1 MKYQKSNRF
10 MNPVITIFS
19 RKSYLLFGLFL
30 LSGIMAEAQLKIGT
44 NPTSIQ
50 KSSILELE
58 STRQGLLLPRLT
70 DTAAIN
76 LLIPPDGMI
85 IYLVPDKSL
94 RVRSNGAWKKV
105 ADATAASANWSLTG
119 NTATDSTLNFIGT
132 IDGKPLTLKTN
143 SIPRLIVGSNGN
155 VGIGTTTPTAKL
167 EVNGTVKFDT
177 IASSTTEVTVLVLA
191 ADGSV
196 MKRTISSAA
205 FANAIKAIN
214 GIQAQTLSLKANTS
228 LTNDSIQVVNTTADS
243 TISINLP
250 VQNGS
255 SATKPYGFLTY
266 GDWQRIHSGIQ
277 VLTIGAVAATSDVNG
292 ATITVTDSARTII
305 LHPADGA
312 NPGLLT
318 AIAQTIGGNKTFNGN
333 IVSNGTLTLNN
344 VATNSVLDSVLVISN
359 GLVQKRQ
366 VNTAAFNGAIRSI
379 NGNRDSLQGI
389 AFHNFGTD
397 LTVTAVPKTGAI
409 VADSIIL
416 NIPDAGTGARGVV
429 TTTAQ
434 TFGGT
439 KRFADSLTAGG
450 ALLVGGAAGNANS
463 TVQVNG
469 SVSMSILTVTGATT
483 LNSTHNT
490 VLGNTTSGALT
501 ITLPSPAGIAG
512 RIYTI
517 KKIGTGDIDNA
528 LTITPT
534 SGTIDGG
541 ANYIIYNDYT
551 FVTLQTDG
559 TNWYIIK
566 K

>member
-1 MKYQKSNRF
+1 M
-10 MNPVITIFS
+10 
-19 RKSYLLFGLFL
+19 
-30 LSGIMAEAQLKIGT
+30 
-44 NPTSIQ
+44 
-50 KSSILELE
+50 
-58 STRQGLLLPRLT
+58 
-70 DTAAIN
+70 
-76 LLIPPDGMI
+76 
-85 IYLVPDKSL
+85 
-94 RVRSNGAWKKV
+94 
-105 ADATAASANWSLTG
+105 
-119 NTATDSTLNFIGT
+119 
-132 IDGKPLTLKTN
+132 
-143 SIPRLIVGSNGN
+143 
-155 VGIGTTTPTAKL
+155 
-167 EVNGTVKFDT
+167 
-177 IASSTTEVTVLVLA
+177 A

-305 LHPADGA
+305 LYPADGA

-318 AIAQTIGGNKTFNGN
+318 AIAQTIGGNKTFTGN

-416 NIPDAGTGARGVV
+416 NIPDAGTGARGCCNNNRSNVWRNQ
-429 TTTAQ
+429 A
-434 TFGGT
+434 FCGFFNC
-439 KRFADSLTAGG
+439 RRSFAGWWCC
-450 ALLVGGAAGNANS
+450 
-463 TVQVNG
+463 
-469 SVSMSILTVTGATT
+469 
-483 LNSTHNT
+483 
-490 VLGNTTSGALT
+490 
-501 ITLPSPAGIAG
+501 
-512 RIYTI
+512 R
-517 KKIGTGDIDNA
+517 
-528 LTITPT
+528 
-534 SGTIDGG
+534 
-541 ANYIIYNDYT
+541 
-551 FVTLQTDG
+551 
-559 TNWYIIK
+559 
-566 K
+566 